1 MSKKTME
8 RLGKDMLCLNLLI
21 EGKKKIKFPN
31 LSMWIDIR
39 DGKITFNGR
48 VKTVDLRRPYHF
60 VCGDLKNISTLCG
73 VSVKQLKET
82 ISKNILDML

>member
-8 RLGKDMLCLNLLI
+8 RLGKDMLCLNLLV

-39 DGKITFNGR
+39 DGKISFNGR
-48 VKTVDLRRPYHF
+48 VKILDLRRPYHF
-60 VCGDLKNISTLCG
+60 VCGDLKNISTICG

-82 ISKNILDML
+82 ISKNILNML